1 MLRHIVL
8 VGLMASG
15 KTTIGRA
22 LARTLDWP
30 FSDSDAWIERERGRT
45 VKALADE
52 IGVDEMH
59 ELEAAHLLHALAEP
73 GPSVIAAAASTID
86 VPACREALDDPDVR
100 VIWLRGD
107 PAALARRFDGERH
120 RPRFGLSPAEL
131 LAEQAAEREPLFRA
145 LDPIVVETDD
155 RTPSE
160 AVADVL
166 ATLKSTPADRRD

>member
-8 VGLMASG
+8 VGLMAAG
-15 KTTIGRA
+15 KTTVGRGLANA
-22 LARTLDWP
+22 LGWP
-30 FSDSDAWIERERGRT
+30 FSDSDAWIERERGKT

-86 VPACREALDDPDVR
+86 NPACREALADPGVT

-107 PAALARRFDGERH
+107 PAALARRFDVQRH
-120 RPRFGLSPAEL
+120 RPRFGLSPDRL

-155 RTPSE
+155 RKPAD
-160 AVADVL
+160 AVADAL
-166 ATLKSTPADRRD
+166 AELKTQS